1 MKKYKI
7 RNNIYFRTHKNYFYF
22 HLSISF
28 KRIITRPH
36 LVRAIFGPSKDLRFG
51 LGGKECQN
59 KCLVKFKEVGNY
71 KILAKNE
78 STGIWAERV

>member
-22 HLSISF
+22 HISISF

-36 LVRAIFGPSKDLRFG
+36 LLRTIRGPSKDFNFNLAGRNY
-51 LGGKECQN
+51 QN

-71 KILAKNE
+71 KILVKNE